1 MTNLN
6 KRNKAKSIST
16 FDFSTLY
23 TKLTHKK
30 LLTILHKLIDFC
42 FNGGGHKYITISKF
56 GSYWTKERS
65 ETKISFNKQ
74 QMKDAVTYLLSNCY
88 FTVGMKLF
96 CQLIGIPMGSDPAPF
111 FANLFLYYYE
121 SNWVNEIKRH
131 DLIRA
136 RKFGNVFRFIDD
148 LNAINDGGEFESNF
162 RNIYPEELQLNKEN
176 TSNFE
181 TSFLDLQIK
190 IENGKFVVG
199 LFDKRDDFNFS
210 IVRMPYKHSNLPSS
224 VFYSAIGAET
234 LRIAEAS
241 NNKISFSSS
250 VRPLVQRMQKQGSN
264 KIKVKNVLK
273 KFFNKHQVYFDDITN
288 NIEDLFSLIF

>member
-1 MTNLN
+1 M
-6 KRNKAKSIST
+6 
-16 FDFSTLY
+16 
-23 TKLTHKK
+23 
-30 LLTILHKLIDFC
+30 
-42 FNGGGHKYITISKF
+42 
-56 GSYWTKERS
+56 
-65 ETKISFNKQ
+65 
-74 QMKDAVTYLLSNCY
+74 
-88 FTVGMKLF
+88 
-96 CQLIGIPMGSDPAPF
+96 
-111 FANLFLYYYE
+111 
-121 SNWVNEIKRH
+121 
-131 DLIRA
+131 IRA

-181 TSFLDLQIK
+181 ASFLDLQIK

-234 LRIAEAS
+234 LRIAKAS

-250 VRPLVQRMQKQGSN
+250 VRPLVQRMQKQGAN
-264 KIKVKNVLK
+264 RIKVKNVLK